1 MTNILRISNE
11 KLDVDELI
19 YDLNNQN
26 KQENIVQTF

>member
-19 YDLNNQN
+19 HDLNNQN
-26 KQENIVQTF
+26 KQENLIHTF

>member
-26 KQENIVQTF
+26 KQENKAQTF

>member
-26 KQENIVQTF
+26 KQENKVQTF